1 MTKFL
6 DEDWKKHKQLNKIMK
21 KKWNLEVEGNKEIDL
36 LKKTQI
42 EMKLKSRNLE
52 WQTKPQK

>member
-21 KKWNLEVEGNKEIDL
+21 KKMEPG
-36 LKKTQI
+36 
-42 EMKLKSRNLE
+42 SRR
-52 WQTKPQK
+52 